1 MGGENSG
8 LFTPPA
14 LGERGHRSLARRFVS
29 PRHRI
34 EAARELRKVASSG
47 PEATPATDRWRS
59 MVLYAGPDMAEHGA
73 VAVAIGQARGGL
85 ADELAE
91 RQTWTGRRKFT
102 NGFHADASR
111 LI

>member
-1 MGGENSG
+1 LGKTMGGENSG

-34 EAARELRKVASSG
+34 EAARELRQAASSG

-59 MVLYAGPDMAEHGA
+59 VVLYAGPDMAGDGA
-73 VAVAIGQARGGL
+73 VAVATGQARQ
-85 ADELAE
+85 AKIHE
-91 RQTWTGRRKFT
+91 RF
-102 NGFHADASR
+102 SC
-111 LI
+111 

>member
-34 EAARELRKVASSG
+34 EAARELRQVASSG

-59 MVLYAGPDMAEHGA
+59 MVLYAGPDMAGHGA
-73 VAVAIGQARGGL
+73 VAVAIDQARGGL

-91 RQTWTGRRKFT
+91 RQTWTCRRKFT

>member
-34 EAARELRKVASSG
+34 EAARELRQVASSG
-47 PEATPATDRWRS
+47 PAATPATDPWRS
-59 MVLYAGPDMAEHGA
+59 MVLYAAPGMAGHGA

-85 ADELAE
+85 ADELADE
-91 RQTWTGRRKFT
+91 
-102 NGFHADASR
+102 NSR
-111 LI
+111 TVFMLMLVG